1 MKIVEKCRWAV
12 MAQKWTQ
19 TIRIWWGQ
27 YTAYRINF
35 FLQVIGPVLVFFF
48 VKFSLWTEIYKGM
61 GATPE
66 NPITIGGFTLDGMLQ
81 YHGWIL
87 VFSMLTQGNANFD
100 LSTDIRLGKISTY
113 LIYPFNFWEYHTAGF
128 LAFQTLEWP
137 VAFFTGSVLTIFNV
151 IHCPSVLTLMGLL
164 MLAMFISVLQFALQF
179 LSGLVAFWLE
189 ETWVLRVLLNIT
201 TTFLSGAVIPLDLFP
216 EALRAV
222 LAYSPFPYMV
232 YYPVKVAMGQLSL
245 EPQVFL
251 ILTAWT
257 LVFAALNVLVWRR
270 GLRLYTG
277 AGM

>member
-1 MKIVEKCRWAV
+1 MKSLG
-12 MAQKWTQ
+12 KWSQ

-35 FLQVIGPVLVFFF
+35 FLQVIGPILVFFF
-48 VKFSLWTEIYKGM
+48 IKYSLWTEIYKGM
-61 GATPE
+61 STSSEG
-66 NPITIGGFTLDGMLQ
+66 PITIGGFTLENMLQ

-87 VFSMLTQGNANFD
+87 VLSMLTQGNANFD
-100 LSTDIRLGKISTY
+100 LSADIRLGKISTF

-128 LAFQTLEWP
+128 LAFQTLQWP
-137 VAFFTGSVLTIFNV
+137 VAFFTGSILV
-151 IHCPSVLTLMGLL
+151 ISNIIHGPSVVTLMGVLL
-164 MLAMFISVLQFALQF
+164 LEMFISVLQFSLQF

-189 ETWVLRVLLNIT
+189 ETWVLRVLLTII

-216 EALRAV
+216 KTFSAI

-232 YYPVKVAMGQLSL
+232 YYPVKVAMGLAPL
-245 EPQVFL
+245 HLHVFV
-251 ILTAWT
+251 ILTAWA
-257 LVFAALNVLVWRR
+257 LAFAGLNVLVWRR

>member
-1 MKIVEKCRWAV
+1 M
-12 MAQKWTQ
+12 
-19 TIRIWWGQ
+19 
-27 YTAYRINF
+27 
-35 FLQVIGPVLVFFF
+35 
-48 VKFSLWTEIYKGM
+48 
-61 GATPE
+61 
-66 NPITIGGFTLDGMLQ
+66 
-81 YHGWIL
+81 
-87 VFSMLTQGNANFD
+87 
-100 LSTDIRLGKISTY
+100 
-113 LIYPFNFWEYHTAGF
+113 
-128 LAFQTLEWP
+128 
-137 VAFFTGSVLTIFNV
+137 
-151 IHCPSVLTLMGLL
+151 
-164 MLAMFISVLQFALQF
+164 
-179 LSGLVAFWLE
+179 
-189 ETWVLRVLLNIT
+189 NIT